1 LAEQSEAQFVI
12 AIEDV
17 TRNTLDRD
25 DVDNNAMY
33 GTKKAAEMYYE
44 LLKEIDFNQDWW
56 KLAYDLNDEFVGL
69 VVP

>member
-1 LAEQSEAQFVI
+1 MAEQSEAQFVI

>member
-1 LAEQSEAQFVI
+1 
-12 AIEDV
+12 
-17 TRNTLDRD
+17 
-25 DVDNNAMY
+25 
-33 GTKKAAEMYYE
+33 MYYE

>member
-1 LAEQSEAQFVI
+1 MAELSEAQFVI

-17 TRNTLDRD
+17 TRDTLDRD